1 MRTPLAWLNL
11 WHDKTRTA
19 TALAGTAFAV
29 VLVLMQLGF
38 FRSVLKTAR
47 IVYDDVKFDVVIT
60 SVKYR
65 QMLKTGYFDKVR
77 LTQARSLP
85 EVADAMPMSLALQ
98 LYRNPKTGF
107 KRSILIIGIDPR
119 RDYVS
124 VVAPEQLPQIMPA
137 DQVLMD
143 ELSRPEYGERG
154 PGLISEIAGRTIKV
168 VGMFRLGCGFGAD
181 GTVVTSDTNFARF
194 FAPRTT
200 EQISLGLLQLR
211 PGADPEA
218 VVAKLKTMLPRDV
231 VVQTR
236 DEFIFQ
242 EQYYWMVKTSVGV
255 IFGLGVVVAILVGA
269 AIVYQ
274 VLSADI
280 AKRMPEYAT
289 LKAMGYPGGYL
300 SSVILTQAAIIGA
313 VGFVPGLLI
322 SNALYA
328 LTRAQAHIPMDM
340 GVLLPIGVF
349 VVSVAMCAT
358 AGMASLRKV
367 HTAAPADLFA

>member
-137 DQVLMD
+137 DQVLQ
-143 ELSRPEYGERG
+143 
-154 PGLISEIAGRTIKV
+154 
-168 VGMFRLGCGFGAD
+168 MFTKQRSH
-181 GTVVTSDTNFARF
+181 V
-194 FAPRTT
+194 
-200 EQISLGLLQLR
+200 
-211 PGADPEA
+211 A
-218 VVAKLKTMLPRDV
+218 VV
-231 VVQTR
+231 
-236 DEFIFQ
+236 
-242 EQYYWMVKTSVGV
+242 
-255 IFGLGVVVAILVGA
+255 
-269 AIVYQ
+269 
-274 VLSADI
+274 
-280 AKRMPEYAT
+280 
-289 LKAMGYPGGYL
+289 
-300 SSVILTQAAIIGA
+300 
-313 VGFVPGLLI
+313 VP
-322 SNALYA
+322 
-328 LTRAQAHIPMDM
+328 
-340 GVLLPIGVF
+340 
-349 VVSVAMCAT
+349 
-358 AGMASLRKV
+358 
-367 HTAAPADLFA
+367 